1 MNGMKNQFPCPP
13 GGTPRTGSPCRRC
26 PREKRCVS
34 TAQACDKFRVW
45 VRRVLAAARQQTGLA
60 ARLAVPPQPPEPAAP
75 VTHPAF
81 RWIERERGR
90 RP

>member
-1 MNGMKNQFPCPP
+1 MNGMKNQFPCP
-13 GGTPRTGSPCRRC
+13 
-26 PREKRCVS
+26 
-34 TAQACDKFRVW
+34 
-45 VRRVLAAARQQTGLA
+45 
-60 ARLAVPPQPPEPAAP
+60 PPEPAAP